1 MPDGGTLVIET
12 DNVRVDE
19 AYAEGIPGLKPGSYV
34 TVAVTD
40 TGHGIAPELLD
51 HVFEPFFTT
60 KEVGKG
66 SGLGLSMA
74 YGFAQQSGGHISI
87 YSEPGCGTTLRLYLP
102 RAARAGEGEGGGGDG
117 SAAATGAAT
126 ESDPAV
132 VGGVETVLV
141 VEDDPEV
148 RRLAVGRLGGLG
160 YRVLQ
165 AGDGHAALALI
176 ERHSEVD
183 LLFTDLVM
191 PGGLDGLT
199 LAEEARRRLPG
210 LRVLYTTGYP
220 ERAVGRRRPFRG
232 RGLLIPKPYR
242 LAELADKVR
251 RALDA

>member
-1 MPDGGTLVIET
+1 
-12 DNVRVDE
+12 
-19 AYAEGIPGLKPGSYV
+19 
-34 TVAVTD
+34 
-40 TGHGIAPELLD
+40 
-51 HVFEPFFTT
+51 
-60 KEVGKG
+60 
-66 SGLGLSMA
+66 
-74 YGFAQQSGGHISI
+74 
-87 YSEPGCGTTLRLYLP
+87 
-102 RAARAGEGEGGGGDG
+102 
-117 SAAATGAAT
+117 
-126 ESDPAV
+126 
-132 VGGVETVLV
+132 
-141 VEDDPEV
+141 V